1 MKVIKGKYIDVLNKQ
16 IYNAELHIL
25 NNKIERIIKS
35 DIEYDNYILPGFID
49 SHIHIESTL
58 LTPSRFA
65 EIIVPRGTVG
75 VITDPHEIA
84 NVMGVEG
91 VEYMIQDAKG
101 RGVEFFFGIPSCV
114 PATSFETSGAT
125 INSDD
130 VEKLLQREEVYFLSE
145 MMNFPGVI
153 YGDEE
158 VHRKIELAKRHNKPI
173 DGHAPGV
180 LGDDLKKYISAG
192 ISTDHECSSLE
203 EAIEKIKNGMM
214 IQIREGSAACNFNA
228 LYSLIDSH
236 PDKVMLCTDDINPS
250 VVLKE
255 GHIDRIIKMG
265 LSKGLNLFNLLR
277 AACINPVKHYN
288 LSIGTL
294 NIGDRAD
301 FIIVDN
307 LKDFNLIQSWSNGN
321 VIYDSSKKSKTKLE
335 KLPII
340 NKFRSENISIDDI
353 IIKIPTEKSF
363 VKVVEIVPNEI
374 ITNQYNWKP
383 SVENDRIVSSCLDS
397 DILKMVVVNRYFP
410 EKPMVGFVKNSGLKN
425 GAIASSVAH
434 DSHNI
439 IAIGVSDEMIVK
451 AINELIDAKGGL
463 VAVDENFSELLP
475 LPIAGLMS
483 DKSGEEVSDMY
494 IRLREKVNLL
504 GINLK
509 SPFMTLSFLSL
520 LVIPSLKL
528 GDKGLFDVNKF
539 EFVSLF
545 H

>member
-1 MKVIKGKYIDVLNKQ
+1 MKVIKGKYVDVLNQQ
-16 IYNAELHIL
+16 IYNTELHIL
-25 NNKIERIIKS
+25 NNKIEKIIKS

-49 SHIHIESTL
+49 SHIHVESTL

-84 NVMGVEG
+84 NVTGVEG

>member
-1 MKVIKGKYIDVLNKQ
+1 MKVIKGKYVDILNQ
-16 IYNAELHIL
+16 QVYNSELHIL
-25 NNKIERIIKS
+25 NNKIKRIIKS

-58 LTPSRFA
+58 LTPSRFV
-65 EIIVPRGTVG
+65 EIIVPRGTIG
-75 VITDPHEIA
+75 VVTDPHEIA

-101 RGVEFFFGIPSCV
+101 RGVEFFFGVPSCV
-114 PATSFETSGAT
+114 PATSFETSGAV
-125 INSDD
+125 INSED
-130 VEKLLQREEVYFLSE
+130 VEKLIQREEVYFLSE

-158 VHRKIELAKRHNKPI
+158 VHKKIEIAKKYNKPI

-180 LGDDLKKYISAG
+180 LGDDLKKYVGAG

-203 EAIEKIKNGMM
+203 EALEKIENGMM

-236 PDKVMLCTDDINPS
+236 PDKIMLCTDDINPS

-288 LSIGTL
+288 LPIGTL

-301 FIIVDN
+301 FIIVNN
-307 LKDFNLIQSWSNGN
+307 LKDFNLIQLWSNGN
-321 VIYDSSKKSKTKLE
+321 VIYDSSKKGKSKLE

-353 IIKIPTEKSF
+353 IIKIPTDKSF

-374 ITNQYNWKP
+374 ITKQYNWKP
-383 SVENDRIVSSCLDS
+383 SVENDRIISSYLDN
-397 DILKMVVVNRYFP
+397 DILKMVVVNRYSP
-410 EKPMVGFVKNSGLKN
+410 EKPIVGFVKNSGLKN

-439 IAIGVSDEMIVK
+439 IAIGTSDEMIIK
-451 AINELIDAKGGL
+451 AINDLIDAKGGL
-463 VAVDENFSELLP
+463 IAVDENFSKLLP

>member
-1 MKVIKGKYIDVLNKQ
+1 MKVIKGKYIDVLNIQ